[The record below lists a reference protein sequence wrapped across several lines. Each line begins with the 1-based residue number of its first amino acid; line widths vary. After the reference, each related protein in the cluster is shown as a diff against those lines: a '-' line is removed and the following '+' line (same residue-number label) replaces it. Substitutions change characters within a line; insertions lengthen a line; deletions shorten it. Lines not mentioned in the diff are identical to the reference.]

1 MIYIVVYC
9 VDMLIFNGSDVVRC
23 IIYWYICFSFWRV
36 LLNGYVLFLLWYVFV
51 ICFNSEDIKNN

>member
-1 MIYIVVYC
+1 MIYIVVNC

-23 IIYWYICFSFWRV
+23 IIYWYNCLIFEGF
-36 LLNGYVLFLLWYVFV
+36 LLNGYIMFLLWYVFV